1 MVEEVMM
8 VPSKDF
14 ERLVQYYKG
23 EITDNALLNKAA
35 RLAAESHL
43 LLKDNSVPDGIAT
56 ARLRPIA
63 HERARLT
70 KRIRQF
76 PAGGRSVDPL
86 DEEREEEDDGLVTG
100 PLYNMMK
107 QIIKGSA
114 KKSTPLVTPKRR
126 TTPVVEEV
134 RSVRKKS
141 QTEPTPK
148 RKTSSERLKEIRE
161 RSAAIR
167 KEVVNKIEKLRKRK
181 TEAEKLKPLSG
192 WEDWAKGKK
201 LRRQLEYDEDEED

>member
-76 PAGGRSVDPL
+76 PTGGRSVDLP

-141 QTEPTPK
+141 QTEPTLK
-148 RKTSSERLKEIRE
+148 RKTSSERLEEIRE

-167 KEVVNKIEKLRKRK
+167 KEVENKIEKLRKRK

-192 WEDWAKGKK
+192 
-201 LRRQLEYDEDEED
+201 